1 MSLETFI
8 GRDLLV
14 MEHNIPPVEAE
25 QNEDNENEQFPST
38 ERITTED
45 ILGRKTVF
53 LLILN
58 FYILF
63 NR

>member
-14 MEHNIPPVEAE
+14 MEHNIQPVETE

-45 ILGRKTVF
+45 ILGTKTIF
-53 LLILN
+53 FIKSYIFI
-58 FYILF
+58 FY
-63 NR
+63 